1 MKDSDNNPQSN
12 RAAPPDHLSEAAK
25 CWWQRLTGEY
35 CIDDTAGI
43 LLLTVAME
51 SFDRM
56 KAAAEILDREGLQTV
71 DRFGQ
76 VRAHPMLIAER
87 DARNALQKALA
98 SLHLDIEVGRPVGR
112 PAGGG

>member
-1 MKDSDNNPQSN
+1 MKNSDHSTQGKRPAPPAHLS
-12 RAAPPDHLSEAAK
+12 RAAKD
-25 CWWQRLTGEY
+25 WWRRLTGEY

-56 KAAAEILDREGLQTV
+56 KAAAEILDREGLQSV

-112 PAGGG
+112 PAGG